1 MTQRYTIDEVK
12 RLLKQLGDH
21 RTVSKD
27 PGPDCPD
34 ADLLER
40 FAKGQISE
48 NEREQVLSHIIE
60 CVSCLKD
67 VGFLLGEVER
77 YMTAIPVVYLEGQK
91 LSDVSLHWFDKPK
104 RAEIDG
110 ITQPGKYVIE
120 WDQLRLE
127 FTCTET
133 DLKLT
138 AKPETLRRAA
148 ASDPERHPRTIRSPG
163 GMLEVRIRPGLR
175 IARFEIERFD
185 WE

>member
-1 MTQRYTIDEVK
+1 MTRKYTKDDVE
-12 RLLKQLGDH
+12 RLLQQLAARG
-21 RTVSKD
+21 TE
-27 PGPDCPD
+27 PGERRPDCPD

-48 NEREQVLSHIIE
+48 KEREQILSHIIE
-60 CVSCLKD
+60 CVSCLQE

-77 YMTAIPVVYLEGQK
+77 YMTAMPVVYLEGQQ

-175 IARFEIERFD
+175 VARFEIERFD